1 VAKKTKQQILSD
13 AREAKRLLDDPDLQ
27 RFFDEMQQQI
37 FDDFRAVGLGDAGR
51 LASVQARQHG
61 LDAVRQRLVGYVEDG
76 IVAEKTAR

>member
-1 VAKKTKQQILSD
+1 MAKKTKQQILSD
-13 AREAKRLLDDPDLQ
+13 AREARRLLDDPDLQ
-27 RFFDEMQQQI
+27 RFLDEMQQQI
-37 FDDFRAVGLGDAGR
+37 FDDFRAVGIGDAGR

>member
-1 VAKKTKQQILSD
+1 MAKKTKQQILSD

-27 RFFDEMQQQI
+27 RFLDEMQQQI

-51 LASVQARQHG
+51 LASVQSRQHG